1 MKNNFVGF
9 SALVLGF
16 AALAQAQGVPP
27 TPSKVAIIHVQNA
40 ILSTKDGQ
48 KAATELQTAFAPKQT
63 EIEKRRTEIA
73 ALQEQLRKGN
83 ATMAEEAK
91 ASLMRE
97 IDAKN
102 KVLTRETEDA
112 QADLDSS
119 QGKIM
124 QELGNKMMAVIE
136 KYSNQNGYALVLD
149 VSNPQTP
156 VLWAASAIDI
166 TNDIVKLYDQ
176 ANPGGAAPA
185 GTASKPAAPA
195 PPKGVMPTMTA
206 PPPAPKKK

>member
-1 MKNNFVGF
+1 MLVFPHLGVSSLKNNFVGF

-63 EIEKRRTEIA
+63 EIEKRRSEIA
-73 ALQEQLRKGN
+73 GLQEQLRKGN

-166 TNDIVKLYDQ
+166 TPEIVKLYDQ
-176 ANPGGAAPA
+176 ANPGTGAA
-185 GTASKPAAPA
+185 APVGM
-195 PPKGVMPTMTA
+195 PK
-206 PPPAPKKK
+206 

>member
-1 MKNNFVGF
+1 MVEGC
-9 SALVLGF
+9 
-16 AALAQAQGVPP
+16 
-27 TPSKVAIIHVQNA
+27 
-40 ILSTKDGQ
+40 
-48 KAATELQTAFAPKQT
+48 
-63 EIEKRRTEIA
+63 
-73 ALQEQLRKGN
+73 
-83 ATMAEEAK
+83 
-91 ASLMRE
+91 
-97 IDAKN
+97 
-102 KVLTRETEDA
+102 

-176 ANPGGAAPA
+176 ANPGAAPSA
-185 GTASKPAAPA
+185 GTATRPAAPA
-195 PPKGVMPTMTA
+195 APKGVMPTMTA